1 MAELTISIPPR
12 ISDNFGEPISL
23 LLSYIALINHSG
35 CSAINF
41 DFTDCKFM
49 NPFIIAGI
57 VSISRTE
64 KQKGKEIKFSFNPAN
79 ESINSYIRTICF
91 PDGFDYE
98 KHPLNNLISALEPY
112 HAKNFIPLICFPN
125 AHNDRD
131 SKIREKVISAIDSIF
146 KNQLKLKGS
155 TLQAIYYLVSEL
167 TQNIADHSNSEKG
180 ILFAQFYPS
189 KNYMDICIADYGKG
203 LLQTY
208 LDSEKYTVETDE
220 QAVNFAVFGKSTKD
234 LPESRGFGISTSR
247 NMLVKGLKGKFL
259 ILSGRSFFIQTIEKE
274 ELISIPEE
282 NYYNGCYVALRIPI
296 LENEQ
301 FNFYNYVE

>member
-1 MAELTISIPPR
+1 MAELPISVPSR

-23 LLSYIALINHSG
+23 LLSYIALINYSG
-35 CSAINF
+35 CTKINF

-49 NPFIIAGI
+49 NPFIIGGI

-64 KQKGKEIKFSFNPAN
+64 RQKGKEVKFSFNPAN
-79 ESINSYIRTICF
+79 ESINSYIRAICF

-98 KHPLNNLISALEPY
+98 KHPLDELNSRFAPY
-112 HAKNFIPLICFPN
+112 HTKNFIPLICFPN
-125 AHNDRD
+125 AHNDKD
-131 SKIREKVISAIDSIF
+131 SKIREKVISAIDNIF

-155 TLQAIYYLVSEL
+155 ILQAIYYLVSEL

-189 KNYMDICIADYGKG
+189 KNYMDVCIADYGKG

-208 LDSEKYTVETDE
+208 LDSGKYKVESDE
-220 QAVNFAVFGKSTKD
+220 EAVNSAVFGKSTKD

-259 ILSGRSFFIQTIEKE
+259 LLSGRSFFIQTTERQ

-282 NYYNGCYVALRIPI
+282 YYYNGCYVALRIPI
-296 LENEQ
+296 LDNEQ

>member
-1 MAELTISIPPR
+1 MAELTIKIPAR

-23 LLSYIALINHSG
+23 LLNYISSVNRSI
-35 CSAINF
+35 CSTINF
-41 DFTDCKFM
+41 DFSNCRFL
-49 NPFIIAGI
+49 NPFIIGGI
-57 VSISRTE
+57 ASIARAE
-64 KQKGKEIKFSFNPAN
+64 KQKGKEIKFLFNPSN
-79 ESINSYIRTICF
+79 EGVNSYVKAICF

-98 KHPLNNLISALEPY
+98 KYPLNDLNRILEPY
-112 HAKNFIPLICFPN
+112 HTKNFIPLVCFPN
-125 AHNDRD
+125 AQNEDD

-155 TLQAIYYLVSEL
+155 VLQAIYYLVSEL

-189 KNYMDICIADYGKG
+189 KNYMDVCIADYGKG

-208 LDSEKYTVETDE
+208 LDCGKYEVESDE
-220 QAVNFAVFGKSTKD
+220 QAVNSAVFGKSTKD

-247 NMLVKGLKGKFL
+247 NMLVKGLKGKFF
-259 ILSGRSFFIQTIEKE
+259 IYSGRSFFIQTLEKQ
-274 ELISIPEE
+274 ELISIPEDFH
-282 NYYNGCYVALRIPI
+282 YKGCYVALRIPI